1 MPRVYRELVSQHV
14 LYGDGIRLSRTPVDI
29 VSDDDVEWLVALIN
43 NPRRERDIIA
53 LSSDTDGVCIVNP
66 NIFADR
72 LCGVSHVVRI
82 YPDASFK
89 LSDTIGKYLSI
100 FDLGIRIYRPTSQIE
115 VDDPLRHTL
124 YTKRTLMRFDIE
136 RVQHAIL
143 SDAFATSLA
152 GALSPRAIP
161 TFARIRSARAT
172 LKLAELQANVG
183 SKGVDL
189 LESELSA
196 SETRAPRCRG
206 ASPRSLGHCNT
217 RGVARKDAEDQRNQ
231 ERARAMVL
239 AARVPCARISPRS
252 SRGRP
257 KSKRLQRN
265 SGLGGGSIRRPNE
278 IACES
283 APRTQGSSVW

>member
-143 SDAFATSLA
+143 SDAFATSLE

-183 SKGVDL
+183 SKGADL

-196 SETRAPRCRG
+196 SETARLAAEAQAREALDIAIQEESRPEGRG
-206 ASPRSLGHCNT
+206 GSAQSGKSPRDGI
-217 RGVARKDAEDQRNQ
+217 GRKS
-231 ERARAMVL
+231 
-239 AARVPCARISPRS
+239 PCARISPRS

-257 KSKRLQRN
+257 KPQRLQRN
-265 SGLGGGSIRRPNE
+265 SRLGGRSIRRPND

-283 APRTQGSSVW
+283 APRTQGRSVC